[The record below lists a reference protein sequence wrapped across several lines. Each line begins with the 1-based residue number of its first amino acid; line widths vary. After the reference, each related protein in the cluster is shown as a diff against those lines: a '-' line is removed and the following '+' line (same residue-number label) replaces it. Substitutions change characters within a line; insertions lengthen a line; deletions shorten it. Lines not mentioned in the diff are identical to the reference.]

1 MRVIVFFEYM
11 KLDNKMYDLWVFD
24 SNFNL
29 YLYTETLV
37 A

>member
-29 YLYTETLV
+29 YLYIETLV